1 MASAKTLNV
10 VGLVGLIW
18 NGLPRFPHQLHL
30 TPLSS
35 FLFHNVRLQET
46 SLTMTHASF
55 GVVMADIIDIAQQRQ
70 LEQVRIQPKD
80 YSQPSLSECEECGND
95 IPPERQ
101 KYGAVTLCVACQSNL
116 ELKRSLYR

>member
-1 MASAKTLNV
+1 
-10 VGLVGLIW
+10 
-18 NGLPRFPHQLHL
+18 
-30 TPLSS
+30 
-35 FLFHNVRLQET
+35 
-46 SLTMTHASF
+46 MTHASF

-70 LEQVRIQPKD
+70 LEQIRIQPKD

-101 KYGAVTLCVACQSNL
+101 KYGSVTLCVACQSNL